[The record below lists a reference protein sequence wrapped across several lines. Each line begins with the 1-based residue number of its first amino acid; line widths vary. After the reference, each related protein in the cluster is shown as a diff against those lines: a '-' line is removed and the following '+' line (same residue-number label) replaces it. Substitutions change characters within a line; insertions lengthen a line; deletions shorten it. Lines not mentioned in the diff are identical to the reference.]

1 MGLEPTTS
9 RATILRS
16 NQLSYTRHKSD
27 LMFENNVDGFELI
40 RHACQ
45 GRRHHNDQAL
55 GRQPCHYPNLLH
67 ETDVK
72 YEHPMKGR

>member
-27 LMFENNVDGFELI
+27 FMFENNVDGFELI
-40 RHACQ
+40 REERQ
-45 GRRHHNDQAL
+45 GRRHHNDQATS
-55 GRQPCHYPNLLH
+55 RQDIHKIGKLA
-67 ETDVK
+67 
-72 YEHPMKGR
+72 GS